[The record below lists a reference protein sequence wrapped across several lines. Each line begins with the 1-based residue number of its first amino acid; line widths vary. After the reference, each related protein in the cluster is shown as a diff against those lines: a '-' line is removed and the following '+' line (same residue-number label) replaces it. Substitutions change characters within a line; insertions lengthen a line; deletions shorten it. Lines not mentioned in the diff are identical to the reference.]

1 VKTNKKTISPK
12 PIAVAASLAAMQIG
26 AVYAQNASNT
36 LNLEEV
42 VVTGT
47 ASRVSKMKQSVS
59 LSTLSTETIEMSG
72 ATNSAE
78 VLRSVP
84 GMRSESTGGEGN
96 ANINVRGLPS
106 PDGGARYAQYQEN
119 GLPIMLFGD
128 IMFGTADGYH
138 RVDNNLDRLEVLR
151 GGSAATF
158 TSNAP
163 GAILNFIDKTGE
175 EKGGSIG
182 ITKGVNFD
190 RTRYD
195 MSYGG
200 PISDYTRFFI
210 GGYMRQGEG
219 VRTSGNNAENGGQV
233 KANITHDLG
242 KGDYVRLNFKS
253 LDDQVPT
260 FLPVPIQKSGAY
272 AGFDP
277 LTGFTM
283 PKGLIDTATNA
294 NGQKVVTD
302 TSNGIRTKST
312 SFGGEL
318 NLSLENGWKL
328 NDKFRTTS
336 NSGSWVGMFGTNVH
350 GTVSD
355 LISSANLGAQTTAQK
370 AAKINPTLATNYG
383 ATSAV
388 FNKTGASAMNSQ
400 AYVGHLFNV
409 SIKDMG
415 NTVND
420 LKATKSFTLDSG
432 AKLDSTIGLF
442 NMTQNIVSDWQWS
455 SYMMSI
461 DGANP
466 QVIDVLNSSGSS
478 INSSGSGFMNGAAAW
493 GNCCVRSYNLKYNQ
507 TAPYAALA
515 WEKDKINADVSLR
528 IDTMR
533 ANGNAIGQTVNYDLT
548 RPAYTSGINYRI
560 NPDLS
565 TFARFSHGTRFNA
578 DRVADGSGINKITG
592 GIANAD
598 SLFDT
603 VDQYEVG
610 AKMREGNL
618 SLFSTLFKAKT
629 RITSYDPTA
638 TPSVLAAN
646 YDSQGVEVEAGYRA
660 GSFRIAAGV
669 TYTDAK
675 IVETSMIP
683 QRQAKLVYQLTPTYT
698 AGDWIFGGSLISTSH
713 SYADNANTVDLPGY
727 KMTNAFVGY
736 SIDKKTTANLS
747 INNLFNKVGL
757 TEAQGY
763 SGNNYSA
770 RPTSGRAIQAGL
782 KYNF

>member
-1 VKTNKKTISPK
+1 MKKTQNKINPK
-12 PIAVAASLAAMQIG
+12 TIAVAASLAAMQMG

-47 ASRVSKMKQSVS
+47 ATRASKMKQSVS
-59 LSTLSTETIEMSG
+59 VSTLSTETIEMSAPG
-72 ATNSAE
+72 NSAE

-84 GMRSESTGGEGN
+84 GIRAEATGGEGN

-119 GLPIMLFGD
+119 GLPILLFGD
-128 IMFGTADGYH
+128 IMFGTADGLH
-138 RVDNNLDRLEVLR
+138 RVDGNLDRLEVLR

-200 PISDYTRFFI
+200 PISEYTRFFI

-219 VRTSGNNAENGGQV
+219 VRTAGNNAENGGQV

-260 FLPVPIQKSGAY
+260 FLPIPMQKSGAY
-272 AGFDP
+272 ASFDA
-277 LTGFTM
+277 LTGFGM

-302 TSNGIRTKST
+302 TSSGIRTKST

-318 NLSLENGWKL
+318 NLGLENGWKL
-328 NDKFRTTS
+328 NEKFRTSST
-336 NSGSWVGMFGTNVH
+336 SGSWVGMFGTNVQ
-350 GTVSD
+350 GTVSN
-355 LISSANLGAQTTAQK
+355 LIASANLGAQTPAQK
-370 AAKINPTLATNYG
+370 LANVNPTLATNYG

-388 FNKTGASAMNSQ
+388 FHGSTTSAMNAQ
-400 AYVGHLFNV
+400 ASVGHLFNV
-409 SIKDMG
+409 TVRDLG

-420 LKATKSFTLDSG
+420 LKATKSFALDSG

-442 NMTQNIVSDWQWS
+442 NMTQNIAMDWQWS
-455 SYMMSI
+455 SYMMSLS
-461 DGANP
+461 GTNP
-466 QVIDVLNSSGSS
+466 QVIDILNSSGSS

-493 GNCCVRSYNLKYNQ
+493 GNCCVQSYDLKYNQ

-515 WEKDKINADVSLR
+515 WEKDKINADASLR

-533 ANGNAIGQTVNYDLT
+533 ASGNAGQPVNYNLT
-548 RPAYTSGINYRI
+548 RPAYTSGVNYRI
-560 NPDLS
+560 DQDLS

-578 DRVADGSGINKITG
+578 DRVAGGNAINKLTG

-610 AKMREGNL
+610 AKMRSGNL
-618 SLFSTLFKAKT
+618 NLFSTLFKAKT

-646 YDSQGVEVEAGYRA
+646 YDSQGVELEAGYRMGA
-660 GSFRIAAGV
+660 FRVAAGA

-675 IVETSMIP
+675 IVETGLMP
-683 QRQAKLVYQLTPTYT
+683 QRQAKLIYQLTPTYT
-698 AGDWIFGGSLISTSH
+698 SGDWVFGGNMISTSK
-713 SYADNANTVDLPGY
+713 SYAENANVTELPGY
-727 KMTNAFVGY
+727 KMVNTFVAY
-736 SIDKKTTANLS
+736 AIDKKTTANLS
-747 INNLFNKVGL
+747 VNNLLNKVGL
-757 TEAQGY
+757 TEAQGFV
-763 SGNNYSA
+763 GNNYSA
-770 RPTSGRAIQAGL
+770 RPTTGRAIQAGL

>member
-1 VKTNKKTISPK
+1 MKTNKKTISPK
-12 PIAVAASLAAMQIG
+12 TIAVAASLAAMQIG

-84 GMRSESTGGEGN
+84 GMRAESTGGEGN

-128 IMFGTADGYH
+128 IMFGTADGFH

-200 PISDYTRFFI
+200 PISDYTRFFV

-219 VRTSGNNAENGGQV
+219 VRNSGNNAENGGQI

-242 KGDYVRLNFKS
+242 KGDYVRVNFKS

-260 FLPVPIQKSGAY
+260 FLPIPMQRSGAY
-272 AGFDP
+272 ASFDP
-277 LTGFTM
+277 LTGFGM

-302 TSNGIRTKST
+302 TSTGIRTKST

-318 NLSLENGWKL
+318 NLNLENGWKL
-328 NDKFRTTS
+328 NDKFRTSSTS
-336 NSGSWVGMFGTNVH
+336 GTWVGMFGTNLH

-355 LISSANLGAQTTAQK
+355 LISSANMGVQTAAQK
-370 AAKINPTLATNYG
+370 AAKVDPTLAANYG

-388 FNKTGASAMNSQ
+388 YRGTKTSAMNAQGS
-400 AYVGHLFNV
+400 VGHLFNV
-409 SIKDMG
+409 SVRDLG

-420 LKATKSFTLDSG
+420 LKATKSFALESG
-432 AKLDSTIGLF
+432 AKVDSTIGLF
-442 NMTQNIVSDWQWS
+442 NMTQNIAMDWQWS
-455 SYMMSI
+455 SYMMSLS
-461 DGANP
+461 GTNP
-466 QVIDVLNSSGSS
+466 QVIDILNSSGSS
-478 INSSGSGFMNGAAAW
+478 INSSGSGFMNGAAGW
-493 GNCCVRSYNLKYNQ
+493 GNCCVQSYDLKYNQ
-507 TAPYAALA
+507 TAPYAAVA
-515 WEKDKINADVSLR
+515 WEKDKINADASLR

-533 ANGNAIGQTVNYDLT
+533 ASGSAGQPVNYNLT
-548 RPAYTSGINYRI
+548 RPAYTSGVNYRI

-578 DRVADGSGINKITG
+578 DRVAGGSAIDKSTG
-592 GIANAD
+592 GIANAN

-610 AKMREGNL
+610 AKARNGNL

-646 YDSQGVEVEAGYRA
+646 YDSQGVEVEAGYRL
-660 GSFRIAAGV
+660 GSFRIAAGA

-698 AGDWIFGGSLISTSH
+698 AGDWLFGGSMISTSK
-713 SYADNANTVDLPGY
+713 SYADNGNTVELPGY
-727 KMTNAFVGY
+727 KMTNAFIGY

-757 TEAQGY
+757 TEAQGFV
-763 SGNNYSA
+763 GNNYSA